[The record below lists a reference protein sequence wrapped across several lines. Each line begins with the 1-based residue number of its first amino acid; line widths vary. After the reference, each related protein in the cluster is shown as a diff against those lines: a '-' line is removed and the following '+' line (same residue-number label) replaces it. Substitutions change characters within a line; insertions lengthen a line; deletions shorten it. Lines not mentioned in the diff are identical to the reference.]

1 MTTSEEDWNE
11 QDSKDFIRYGEYF
24 VPERA
29 AQADVI
35 ASVIPAPPA
44 GARILDLCCGQGRLS
59 AALLEAFPE
68 AEVVGLDI
76 STTMLDTA
84 GRELARYGDRFRTE
98 RFDLAAGDWR
108 KRDEA
113 PWAVVSS
120 LAVHHLDGAGKQQ
133 LFADVHAMLR
143 PGGALVLADLVEA
156 TGPLGHE
163 LARRMWDDAV
173 REQSAAAGVGEAYEK
188 FHELEWSHY
197 HYPDPLDRPSPLG
210 DQLNWLRDAGF
221 THVDAY
227 WMKAGH
233 AVFGGI
239 KQEGPTA

>member
-1 MTTSEEDWNE
+1 MTASEEDWNE
-11 QDSKDFIRYGEYF
+11 QDSQDFIRYGEYF

-29 AQADVI
+29 AQAAVI
-35 ASVIPAPPA
+35 ASAIPTPPP
-44 GARILDLCCGQGRLS
+44 GALILDLCCGQGRLS
-59 AALLEAFPE
+59 AALLEAFPQ

-76 STTMLDTA
+76 STTMLETA
-84 GRELARYGDRFRTE
+84 GRELASFGDRFRTE
-98 RFDLAAGDWR
+98 HFDLAASAWR
-108 KRDEA
+108 VRDRA

-120 LAVHHLDGAGKQQ
+120 LAVHHLDGEGKQQ
-133 LFADVHAMLR
+133 LFRDVYAMLR
-143 PGGALVLADLVEA
+143 PGGAFVLADLVEA

-163 LARRMWDDAV
+163 LARRMWDEAV
-173 REQSAAAGVGEAYEK
+173 REQSAEAGVPAAYEK

-210 DQLNWLRDAGF
+210 DQLNWLARTGF
-221 THVDAY
+221 AHVDAY

-233 AVFGGI
+233 AVFGGV